1 MNLFGR
7 TEKNETPAEPTEPVT
22 GKGRPTPSRKDAE
35 AAARER
41 ARASVDK
48 KASAKLLREKRTEAN
63 RRMREGMK
71 AGEEKFLPA
80 RDQGPVKRFVRD
92 WVDSRLTF
100 MEFLLPALLLILV
113 LAQVGN
119 EGVRSAANMLQLA
132 SMLLLVTDTVL
143 LRVRLK
149 KALKAKFPEEN
160 LKGTMMYAFIRTL
173 QLRFMRLPKP
183 NVKYGAKVV

>member
-7 TEKNETPAEPTEPVT
+7 SENNETPAAPTEPVA
-22 GKGRPTPSRKDAE
+22 GKGRPTPTRKEAE

-48 KASAKLLREKRTEAN
+48 KAAAKLLREKRSEAN

-71 AGEEKFLPA
+71 AGEERYLPA

-92 WVDSRLTF
+92 FVDSRLTF
-100 MEFLLPALLLILV
+100 MEFLLPALLLILIA
-113 LAQVGN
+113 AQIDGL
-119 EGVRSAANMLQLA
+119 RSAANMLQLM

-149 KALKAKFPEEN
+149 RALNAKFPDESH
-160 LKGTMMYAFIRTL
+160 KGAMLYAFVRTL
-173 QLRFMRLPKP
+173 QIRVMRLPKP
-183 NVKYGAKVV
+183 NVKYGDKVI

>member
-1 MNLFGR
+1 MFGR
-7 TEKNETPAEPTEPVT
+7 TEKNQTPAAPTEASA
-22 GKGRPTPSRKDAE
+22 GKGRPTPSRKEAE
-35 AAARER
+35 AAARDR

-48 KASAKLLREKRTEAN
+48 KAASKVLRDKRTEAN

-92 WVDSRLTF
+92 WVDARLTF
-100 MEFLLPALLLILV
+100 MEFLLPVLLLILV

-119 EGVRSAANMLQLA
+119 DGVRSAANMLQLA
-132 SMLLLVTDTVL
+132 SMLLLVTDTLL

-149 KALKAKFPEEN
+149 KALKAKFPDEN
-160 LKGTMMYAFIRTL
+160 LKGAMMYAFIRTL

-183 NVKYGAKVV
+183 NVKFGDKVV